1 MKMIDLKQKMDET
14 TLGTKPVEAEG
25 PRYPYNMRLTFEG
38 DLLEQM
44 KGMENYKIG
53 ENVKIEGLG
62 EVVSISK
69 NEAGTRVEIQIQQV
83 GISSKESFDESFDE
97 AAKQSGDTWSRFHER
112 AEREE
117 ASTKIV

>member
-1 MKMIDLKQKMDET
+1 MKMIDLK
-14 TLGTKPVEAEG
+14 TKVDQSVPVNTEP
-25 PRYPYNMRLTFEG
+25 PRYPYGMRLTFEG

-53 ENVKIEGLG
+53 ENIKIEGLG

-69 NEAGTRVEIQIQQV
+69 NDMGTRVEIQIQQV

-97 AAKQSGDTWSRFHER
+97 AAKQSGDAWSRFHER

>member
-1 MKMIDLKQKMDET
+1 MKMIDLKISDKKMAPVA
-14 TLGTKPVEAEG
+14 LGLPEEG
-25 PRYPYNMRLTFEG
+25 PRYPYGMRLTFEG

-69 NEAGTRVEIQIQQV
+69 NETGTRVEIQIQQIGV
-83 GISSKESFDESFDE
+83 SSKESFDESFDE
-97 AAKQSGDTWSRFHER
+97 AAKQSGDTWSRFHEK